1 MSEVKKQRGQSFV
14 KATTIMAVLSLVSS
28 FLGIVRNMVMN
39 AIFGLGTD
47 QDCYQAAF
55 LIPDLI
61 FMMLVGGAL
70 SSAFIPIFSVY
81 ISNGEDDKG
90 YRMAST
96 IMNLA
101 IIFAF
106 GLCLIGEI
114 FTPQLMRIITKLTGD
129 RFWLAVKLT
138 RIMFFQCF
146 FMCLCGVAQ
155 GICQSYRNFTPSS
168 VGGALYTSCT
178 VGIGYFLWKFFGFGI
193 EGFAIGV
200 VIGALVNFLVHIRPM
215 KKEGFRYY
223 PKIDLK
229 QEGVRKFF
237 GLFWP
242 MLLGI
247 SVTQINQVVIKRFGS
262 GLGDSVLSAM
272 GNATTITELPVTL
285 FGATISLAVFP
296 AMSQHY
302 ASGQVDEYKKDLSLS
317 MRTMMFITIPAS
329 AGLMA
334 IREPLI
340 RALYRQGMFTEENVH
355 AVSVLMIFYI
365 IGIVGYCCRSVF
377 SRGFYAINETKV
389 PVRINITILTLN
401 IILSMIFVKFW
412 KAKGLALAY
421 SVAGLC
427 SMTLLGFFLK
437 RRIGNMRGREMFV
450 SFIKSLIGSCVM
462 FIALIPIRNYLMDVM
477 PPDRKLIQ
485 IAHVAI
491 LITIGAIIY
500 AVMALILRMQEVSAV
515 TDFMKKKFKKKKA

>member
-1 MSEVKKQRGQSFV
+1 MLRLRGGERRDGGHPAEAQVAHDEVVGQH
-14 KATTIMAVLSLVSS
+14 
-28 FLGIVRNMVMN
+28 
-39 AIFGLGTD
+39 
-47 QDCYQAAF
+47 
-55 LIPDLI
+55 
-61 FMMLVGGAL
+61 
-70 SSAFIPIFSVY
+70 
-81 ISNGEDDKG
+81 
-90 YRMAST
+90 
-96 IMNLA
+96 
-101 IIFAF
+101 
-106 GLCLIGEI
+106 
-114 FTPQLMRIITKLTGD
+114 
-129 RFWLAVKLT
+129 
-138 RIMFFQCF
+138 
-146 FMCLCGVAQ
+146 GVAPVAQ
-155 GICQSYRNFTPSS
+155 HDGVALRRAHPAKAGVLPKGQREHLHLYVAAGQ
-168 VGGALYTSCT
+168 VGRELAG
-178 VGIGYFLWKFFGFGI
+178 
-193 EGFAIGV
+193 
-200 VIGALVNFLVHIRPM
+200 
-215 KKEGFRYY
+215 
-223 PKIDLK
+223 K

-237 GLFWP
+237 RLFWP